1 MYSDYISVNK
11 NFQSSVNLELDFGKT
26 SKIDEYIPTTDICD
40 VIKRYIKSFL
50 GYSKEHAT
58 TLIGPYG
65 KGKSFLLLVLSFLV
79 GKDKDSESWARLV
92 GKIKNIDSE
101 LYELLLKIKE
111 EKICL
116 LPVLI
121 NSNYDNLTQSFQLGL
136 NDALKREGMSDII
149 PNSAFDVCLSL
160 IKKWTKKGDSKE
172 EILRKCKEIYHVN
185 LNELTRELKNCS
197 PKAYKQFEE
206 LYNCVN
212 DIGLEFNPLV
222 NNDIVKTY
230 DNMISA
236 VSEYGYNGIF
246 IIFDEFSKFLESNS
260 SNLMKD
266 LKIVQDF
273 AELSARSHI
282 YLCCVAHKSLSLYIT
297 SKKQESSVDA
307 FKTVEGRF
315 KEVKFNRSL
324 NENYQMISSA
334 IIKSKNGKNKIESI
348 ISKKETFYSK
358 VSSLSSF
365 NDIKFKNKFYFDC
378 FPLNPLTVFSLIEV
392 AERVAQNERT
402 LFTFLSDTDDDSLN
416 SFLHLNSEGLF
427 NVDKIYD
434 YFSSLLKK
442 DGSEETKN
450 IWYRTESVLS
460 KLERPEERQL
470 VKALSILHLINNPD
484 SLPTNSKVIS
494 LAIDMD
500 ENQVNSMLTDLIER
514 GYIRRNPLSNNFFFA
529 HSNSKQIDEA
539 VAVLKKTKCKNLHLN
554 EIADSVNEKKFILPR
569 KYNENN
575 KIIRFYRTIFMNEN
589 EFLNVP
595 SFNFFFDENY
605 CDGVVVYLLKE
616 NTSKDQIHNKLLELN
631 DKRVIAKASRSSI
644 PSIFNDCLENY
655 ACLNELK
662 TQKDLDDLTKTQIDL
677 ILQETEDDIRQLI
690 STYFDKNFVFDSVLY
705 DGKESFNELL
715 SKTMESIYTVKLIF
729 NNELINKKVVTT
741 QYQKAINHV
750 VDYILDEDSDF
761 SYSETSP
768 ENSIK
773 IAVIDSNSQQTES
786 SLNFRRIV
794 ETIKEAVIQSE
805 GIKKPI
811 KDIVSFLSVAPYGIR
826 DGVLPVIFAKAISEL
841 GGNAILYFQNKEIEL
856 NSVNLVKAVLNGK
869 YKISF
874 AKGTANQNEYLKKM
888 LNLFNAPQGL
898 SFRKEVFVLAKAIK
912 QYFARL
918 PQIIRMCSS
927 KNNYLGLSDEFIEFK
942 NYALSFD
949 INPYEVIFIKTR
961 EIFKT
966 QKYDG
971 VFYCIQGF
979 VENSDTFLNEYKE
992 TLKSLIK
999 EALGINK
1006 ESSIKSGLKYLLSN
1020 SLENNKKPILEG
1032 TSKVIFELSVNNLSY
1047 DDKECVSLICKSC
1060 TGQAIEDWGNDKSK
1074 IVITELKK
1082 FKEDIRNAKTITDSS
1097 SAFEDLLNKDL
1108 KIEGMSSL
1116 LKNNLE
1122 SVLDEF
1128 SGSIS
1133 PSEKVDVLLSLLKE
1147 IM

>member
-1 MYSDYISVNK
+1 MYSNYISVNK
-11 NFQSSVNLELDFGKT
+11 NFQSSVNLELDFGKA

-58 TLIGPYG
+58 TLVGPYG

-79 GKDKDSESWARLV
+79 GKNKDTQSWTNLV
-92 GKIKNIDSE
+92 EKIKNIDSE

-121 NSNYDNLTQSFQLGL
+121 NSNYDNLTQSFQLAL
-136 NDALKREGMSDII
+136 NDALKREGMENII
-149 PNSAFDVCLSL
+149 PASAFDVCLSV
-160 IKKWTKKGDSKE
+160 IKKWTRKGSAKE
-172 EILRKCKEIYHVN
+172 EILKKCKELHHIN

-230 DNMISA
+230 DNMVRA
-236 VSEYGYNGIF
+236 VSKYGYNGIF

-282 YLCCVAHKSLSLYIT
+282 FLCCVAHKSLSLYT
-297 SKKQESSVDA
+297 ANKKQESLVDA

-315 KEVKFNRSL
+315 KEVRFNRSL

-334 IIKSKNGKNKIESI
+334 IIKSKNGKNVIEKI
-348 ISKKETFYSK
+348 ISEKEKFYSNI
-358 VSSLSSF
+358 SSLPLF
-365 NDIKFKNKFYFDC
+365 NGVKSKRNFYFDC
-378 FPLNPLTVFSLIEV
+378 FPLNPLTIFSLIEV
-392 AERVAQNERT
+392 AEQVAQNERT

-416 SFLHLNSEGLF
+416 SFLHLNNEGLF

-434 YFSSLLKK
+434 YFGPLLKK
-442 DGSEETKN
+442 DGSDEIKN

-460 KLERPEERQL
+460 KLDRPEERQII
-470 VKALSILHLINNPD
+470 KALSVLNLINNPE
-484 SLPTNSKVIS
+484 LIPTNSQLIS

-500 ENQVNSMLTDLIER
+500 ENQVNSILADLIER

-539 VAVLKKTKCKNLHLN
+539 VAVLKKTKCKNVHLN
-554 EIADSVNEKKFILPR
+554 EVADSVNEKKYVLPR

-575 KIIRFYRTIFMNEN
+575 KIIRFYRTVFMNEN
-589 EFLNVP
+589 VFLKIP

-605 CDGVVVYLLKE
+605 CDGVVVYLIKQNIQAE
-616 NTSKDQIHNKLLELN
+616 QIHAKLLELN
-631 DKRVIAKASRSSI
+631 DERVIVKVSKS
-644 PSIFNDCLENY
+644 PVPGVFNDCLLNY
-655 ACLNELK
+655 ACLNEFK
-662 TQKDLDDLTKTQIDL
+662 KQKDLDELTKTQIDL
-677 ILQETEDDIRQLI
+677 IIQETEDDIHQLI
-690 STYFDKNFVFDSVLY
+690 SSYFENDFAFDSVLY
-705 DGKESFNELL
+705 SGKESFNELL
-715 SKTMESIYTVKLIF
+715 TKTMENIYNVKLVF
-729 NNELINKKVVTT
+729 NNELINKKVVTA
-741 QYQKAINHV
+741 QYQKAIDHV
-750 VDYILDEDSDF
+750 IDYILNGSSYF
-761 SYSETSP
+761 PYSETSP
-768 ENSIK
+768 ESSVKVAIL
-773 IAVIDSNSQQTES
+773 DSNSQQTES
-786 SLNFRRIV
+786 SLNFRRVI
-794 ETIKEAVIQSE
+794 ETIKETVIQSE
-805 GIKKPI
+805 GTKKAI
-811 KDIVSFLSVAPYGIR
+811 KDMVGFLSAAPYGVR
-826 DGVLPVIFAKAISEL
+826 DGVMPVIFAKAISEL
-841 GGNAILYFQNKEIEL
+841 DDNAILYFQNKELEL
-856 NSVNLVKAVLNGK
+856 NSANLVKAVFNDK

-874 AKGTANQNEYLKKM
+874 AKGAADQNEYLKEM
-888 LNLFNAPQGL
+888 LSLFKAPQGL
-898 SFRKEVFVLAKAIK
+898 NFRKEVFVLAKAIK

-918 PQIIRMCSS
+918 PQIVRMCSL

-949 INPYEVIFIKTR
+949 INPYEVIFIRIR

-966 QKYDG
+966 QKYDDI
-971 VFYCIQGF
+971 FKHIKGF
-979 VENSDTFLNEYKE
+979 VENSDTFLNEYNETLKRVIKE
-992 TLKSLIK
+992 TLEIP
-999 EALGINK
+999 E
-1006 ESSIKSGLKYLLSN
+1006 ESSIKSGLKDLLS
-1020 SLENNKKPILEG
+1020 EFVEHNKKPILDG
-1032 TSKVIFELSVNNLSY
+1032 VSKAMFELSVNELSY
-1047 DDKECVSLICKSC
+1047 DDKECVSLICKAC
-1060 TGQAIEDWGNDKSK
+1060 TGQAIEDWDNDKSK
-1074 IVITELKK
+1074 IVIAELKK
-1082 FKEDIRNAKTITDSS
+1082 FKEEIKNAKTITDSS
-1097 SAFEDLLNKDL
+1097 SAFEDILKKDF
-1108 KIEGMSSL
+1108 KIEGVSSL

-1133 PSEKVDVLLSLLKE
+1133 PSEKIDVLLSLLKE